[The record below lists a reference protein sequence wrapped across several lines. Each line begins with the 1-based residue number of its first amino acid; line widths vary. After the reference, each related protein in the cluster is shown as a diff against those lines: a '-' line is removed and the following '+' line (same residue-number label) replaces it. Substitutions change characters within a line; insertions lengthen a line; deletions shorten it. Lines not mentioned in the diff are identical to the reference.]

1 MAYIITETC
10 VDLKDR
16 SCVDVCPV
24 DCIIDGGAEDRMLVI
39 NPDECI
45 DCGACVDPCPVAAI
59 YPEDEVPAEMKR
71 FIPWNFDYFK
81 SDEDKAR
88 VRAEINAPTLRSAR
102 PKSHSQFV
110 RYNQSWGC
118 FVANVPSRP
127 DPPHRWR
134 GRRRKDSGKA
144 EPTRAGI
151 RLVRRPQEG
160 SPEEQASH

>member
-24 DCIIDGGAEDRMLVI
+24 DCIIDGGAVDRLLVI

-59 YPEDEVPAEMKR
+59 YPEDEVPAELKR

-81 SDEDKAR
+81 SDEDEAR
-88 VRAEINAPTLRSAR
+88 VRAENNAAYPE
-102 PKSHSQFV
+102 K
-110 RYNQSWGC
+110 
-118 FVANVPSRP
+118 
-127 DPPHRWR
+127 
-134 GRRRKDSGKA
+134 RKTEVS
-144 EPTRAGI
+144 
-151 RLVRRPQEG
+151 
-160 SPEEQASH
+160 